1 MIDSKKFEEIK
12 GLIKD
17 EKDIKTLEI
26 YLSNF
31 QKKSF
36 YNSPLMPILL
46 SAIFAIIGTGFG
58 AWLQG
63 RSNLE
68 LEQRKFESSLIISML
83 EKAENQE
90 LAAKN
95 LGFLVKAG
103 LISDEDGKIADLINN
118 PFDIPSF
125 GIVGDQLKEKNDNKN
140 YALIAQ
146 QKLSDLGFYDGP
158 LNGIENFEL
167 KEAIREFQKS
177 INRPPDGIM
186 NLGTLKW
193 IEDAHSKWENDN

>member
-1 MIDSKKFEEIK
+1 MIFVV
-12 GLIKD
+12 
-17 EKDIKTLEI
+17 
-26 YLSNF
+26 NPF
-31 QKKSF
+31 QT
-36 YNSPLMPILL
+36 
-46 SAIFAIIGTGFG
+46 AIFAIIGTGFG